1 MSRESAS
8 SPSEERLANALA
20 AAGVSRPIAEV
31 RDLIAGIAAGPT
43 RRDPLE
49 PLTLIAPDLP
59 ADAAAEFRAIADELA
74 AAYDSEIEKAG
85 AAAGRLKALR
95 GELKRLDVDGFVVP
109 RNDEFNGE
117 YVPRSADRLCW
128 LTGFT
133 GSAGMAVVLAD
144 KAAIFVDGRYTLQ
157 VRDQVDTDLF
167 APRHV
172 TQEPVS
178 DWLTETLSAGQ
189 KLAYD
194 PWLHTADGLK
204 RLEKGCAKAG
214 AELVPLEPNPLD
226 TVWGDQ
232 PPPPLTPVVPHSL
245 NYAGESASDKRARL
259 AEALQKDDVAAAVIT
274 LPDSIAWLLNIRGA
288 DVPHSPLPLGFAILH
303 DDATVDLI
311 LDRRKVTPGL
321 TEHLG
326 NGVALHERDGFGSL
340 LDRLGTDGKR
350 VRVDPAVT
358 GVWVANR
365 LKAAGATVQAGR
377 DPCTL
382 PKACKNDVEVA
393 GARSAHVRDGA
404 AVTRFLAWLAR
415 ASGNGALDEIAAADR
430 LRAFR
435 MENDLIEDLSF
446 TTISGAGPNGAI
458 VHYRVTPE
466 TNRKLEP
473 GSLFLVDSGAQYLDG
488 TTDITRTVA
497 IGRPSDEMRERF
509 TRVLKGHIAIA
520 TCRFPEG
527 TDGGQIDA
535 LARHAL
541 WQVGLDFDHGTGHG
555 VGSYLNVHE
564 GPQRISKMG
573 GSAAMKP
580 GMIVSNEPGYYKTGE
595 YGIRIENLVVVRDA
609 AEQPGERKLLEFETL
624 TRAPIDR
631 ALVDVSL
638 LTDAELDWLNR
649 YHATVRADIAPLVD
663 DETAAWLKQ
672 ATEPIER

>member
-1 MSRESAS
+1 MSREQAS
-8 SPSEERLANALA
+8 SPSETRLLNALA
-20 AAGVSRPIAEV
+20 AAGISRPAAEV

-49 PLTLIAPDLP
+49 PLVLIGPDLP
-59 ADAAAEFRAIADELA
+59 PDAAAELRALADELA
-74 AAYDSEIEKAG
+74 ASYDATIEQAS
-85 AAAGRLKALR
+85 AAGGRLTALR
-95 GELKRLDVDGFVVP
+95 GELKRLGVDGFVVP

-133 GSAGMAVVLAD
+133 GSAGMAVVAAET
-144 KAAIFVDGRYTLQ
+144 AAIFVDGRYTLQ
-157 VRDQVDTDLF
+157 VRDQVDTALF

-172 TQEPVS
+172 TQEPMG
-178 DWLTETLSAGQ
+178 DWLAETLSAGQ
-189 KLAYD
+189 KLGYD
-194 PWLHTADGLK
+194 PWLHTADGVK
-204 RLEKGCAKAG
+204 RLEKACAKAG
-214 AELVPLEPNPLD
+214 AELVALEPNPLD
-226 TVWGDQ
+226 TVWTDQ
-232 PPPPLTPVVPHSL
+232 PPPPLAPVVPHAL
-245 NYAGESASDKRARL
+245 DYAGESAADKRTRL
-259 AEALQKDDVAAAVIT
+259 AETLKKDGADAAVIT

-303 DDATVDLI
+303 NDGKVDLI
-311 LDRRKVTPGL
+311 MDRRKITPGL
-321 TEHLG
+321 TGHLG
-326 NGVALHERDGFGSL
+326 NGVALHERDAFGGL
-340 LDRLGTDGKR
+340 LDRLGADGKT

-365 LKAAGATVQAGR
+365 LKAAGATVQAAA

-382 PKACKNDVEVA
+382 PKACKNDIEVA
-393 GARSAHVRDGA
+393 GARSAHIRDGA

-415 ASGNGALDEIAAADR
+415 EAGGGDLDELTAAER
-430 LRAFR
+430 LRAIR

-497 IGRPSDEMRERF
+497 IGAPSDEMRERF

-564 GPQRISKMG
+564 GPQRISKAG

-595 YGIRIENLVVVRDA
+595 YGIRIENLVVVREA

-638 LTDAELDWLNR
+638 LIDGELDWLNG

-663 DETAAWLKQ
+663 DETAAWLKE

>member
-1 MSRESAS
+1 D
-8 SPSEERLANALA
+8 N
-20 AAGVSRPIAEV
+20 
-31 RDLIAGIAAGPT
+31 
-43 RRDPLE
+43 
-49 PLTLIAPDLP
+49 LT
-59 ADAAAEFRAIADELA
+59 
-74 AAYDSEIEKAG
+74 
-85 AAAGRLKALR
+85 
-95 GELKRLDVDGFVVP
+95 
-109 RNDEFNGE
+109 
-117 YVPRSADRLCW
+117 
-128 LTGFT
+128 
-133 GSAGMAVVLAD
+133 
-144 KAAIFVDGRYTLQ
+144 
-157 VRDQVDTDLF
+157 
-167 APRHV
+167 
-172 TQEPVS
+172 
-178 DWLTETLSAGQ
+178 AGQ
-189 KLAYD
+189 RLGFD
-194 PWLHTADGLK
+194 PWLHTERQVQ
-204 RLEKGCAKAG
+204 RLRAAVEKAG
-214 AELVPLEPNPLD
+214 AELVAVADNPID
-226 TVWGDQ
+226 AVWSDQ
-232 PPPPLTPVVPHSL
+232 PAAPGAPVVPHPID
-245 NYAGESASDKRARL
+245 YAGREAADKRA
-259 AEALQKDDVAAAVIT
+259 EVAKAVQEKGADAAVLT

-663 DETAAWLKQ
+663 DETVAWLKQ